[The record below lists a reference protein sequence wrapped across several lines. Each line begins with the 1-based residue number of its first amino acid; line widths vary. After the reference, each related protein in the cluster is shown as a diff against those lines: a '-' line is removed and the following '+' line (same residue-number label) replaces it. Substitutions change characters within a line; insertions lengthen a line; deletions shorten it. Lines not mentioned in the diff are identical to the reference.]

1 MSEKIK
7 DKGEKEIRV
16 ISHEDLNVW
25 KDSINLVTEIYR
37 LTKDFPQN
45 ELYGLT
51 NQIRR
56 SAISIPS
63 NIAEGSGRK
72 SKKEYIQFLYVSL
85 GSIVELDTQLI
96 IAKNLGYLP
105 NKDIRTD
112 LLTIKKML
120 IGLIHSLERKE
131 SK

>member
-1 MSEKIK
+1 MSEKIEAK
-7 DKGEKEIRV
+7 SEKGAKLK
-16 ISHEDLNVW
+16 SHEDLKVW

-37 LTKDFPQN
+37 LTKDFPKS

-72 SKKEYIQFLYVSL
+72 SKKEYLQFLHVSL
-85 GSIVELDTQLI
+85 GSITELDTQLI
-96 IAKNLGYLP
+96 IASNLEYLSDE
-105 NKDIRTD
+105 DIRTD

-120 IGLIHSLERKE
+120 IGLIHSIERKE

>member
-1 MSEKIK
+1 MVKSEKELKIQ
-7 DKGEKEIRV
+7 
-16 ISHEDLNVW
+16 SHEDLNVW
-25 KDSINLVTEIYR
+25 KDSIKLVTKIYK
-37 LTKDFPQN
+37 LTKEFPKS

-72 SKKEYIQFLYVSL
+72 SKKEYIQFLYISL
-85 GSIVELDTQLI
+85 GSIVELDTQLL
-96 IAKNLGYLP
+96 IAVNLGYLS
-105 NKDIRTD
+105 NKEIRAD

-120 IGLIHSLERKE
+120 IGLIHSIERKE

>member
-1 MSEKIK
+1 MSEKGVK
-7 DKGEKEIRV
+7 LK
-16 ISHEDLNVW
+16 SHEDLKVW
-25 KDSINLVTEIYR
+25 QKSIKLVTDIYK
-37 LTKDFPQN
+37 LTRDFPKS

-72 SKKEYIQFLYVSL
+72 SKKEYLQFLHISL
-85 GSIVELDTQLI
+85 GSIAELDTQLI
-96 IAKNLGYLP
+96 IASNLGYLS
-105 NKDIRTD
+105 NKDIRKD

-120 IGLIHSLERKE
+120 IGLIHSIERKE
-131 SK
+131 S

>member
-1 MSEKIK
+1 MSEKIVAK
-7 DKGEKEIRV
+7 SEKGVKLK
-16 ISHEDLNVW
+16 SHEDLKVW
-25 KDSINLVTEIYR
+25 QKSIKLVTDIYK
-37 LTKDFPQN
+37 LTRDFPKS

-72 SKKEYIQFLYVSL
+72 SKKEYLQFLHISL
-85 GSIVELDTQLI
+85 GSIAELDTQLI
-96 IAKNLGYLP
+96 IASNLGYLS
-105 NKDIRTD
+105 NKDIRKD

-120 IGLIHSLERKE
+120 IGLIHSIERKE
-131 SK
+131 S

>member
-1 MSEKIK
+1 MSEKIVAK
-7 DKGEKEIRV
+7 SEKGVKLK
-16 ISHEDLNVW
+16 SHEDLKVW
-25 KDSINLVTEIYR
+25 QKSIKLVTDIYK
-37 LTKDFPQN
+37 LTRDFPKS

-56 SAISIPS
+56 SAVSIPS
-63 NIAEGSGRK
+63 NIAEGSGRR

-85 GSIVELDTQLI
+85 GSIAELDAQLL
-96 IAKNLGYLP
+96 IAKNLKFI
-105 NKDIRTD
+105 KDANIRID

-120 IGLIHSLERKE
+120 IGLIHSIERKD

>member
-7 DKGEKEIRV
+7 AKGEKEVKIK
-16 ISHEDLNVW
+16 SHEDLNVW
-25 KDSINLVTEIYR
+25 KDSINLVTRIYK
-37 LTKDFPQN
+37 LTKDFPKT

-56 SAISIPS
+56 SAVSIPS

-72 SKKEYIQFLYVSL
+72 SKKEYLQFLYVSL
-85 GSIVELDTQLI
+85 GSIAELDTQLL
-96 IAKNLGYLP
+96 IASNLGYLT
-105 NKDIRTD
+105 NEEIRAE

-131 SK
+131 